1 MVLTPT
7 GVPKFKAVTAASSLP
22 FAHASMPTRASYFQ
36 DDNLPA
42 SVTTGRDLDS
52 GAFIRRA
59 QFGVEGKVF
68 KDFWYEIRYEF
79 GGSGTEGSGTIN
91 LMRVAYQ
98 GIPNFRVNVGV
109 IQPVFTHADAVSS
122 NEITFIERASVIN
135 TIVGA
140 YGGSDSRRGVEM
152 TFQKSGLFYEGD
164 NFVLTGA
171 YTGASTTSADGTD
184 EGTQILGRTAFRLW
198 SDGTSNIQI
207 GADGAKI
214 LQPTGAAVPGG
225 AKNINLQDRPEMRSD
240 STRLVST
247 GSIPAEGG
255 WLYGFEGGAN
265 IKNFYVSGE
274 YYKFGIDRDRACTG
288 CNTTAVDPE
297 FTGWYVEGS
306 WVLTGQP
313 KTYSAK
319 SNSNQVGVWGS
330 PTVIRPFSISEGGWG
345 AFELT
350 GRYSVL
356 DLNFREG
363 LPGTAIATAAGAIR
377 GGEQTIWTVG
387 LNWYMNAN
395 IRMMFNYLN
404 IDVDRMNA
412 AGLQAGQEL
421 DAVAGRL
428 QFAF

>member
-1 MVLTPT
+1 
-7 GVPKFKAVTAASSLP
+7 
-22 FAHASMPTRASYFQ
+22 
-36 DDNLPA
+36 
-42 SVTTGRDLDS
+42 
-52 GAFIRRA
+52 
-59 QFGVEGKVF
+59 
-68 KDFWYEIRYEF
+68 
-79 GGSGTEGSGTIN
+79 
-91 LMRVAYQ
+91 MRVAYQ

-122 NEITFIERASVIN
+122 NEITFIERAAVIN
-135 TIVGA
+135 TIVGS
-140 YGGSDSRRGVEM
+140 YGGSDSRRGVEA
-152 TFQKSGLFYEGD
+152 TFQKSGLLYEGD

-171 YTGASTTSADGTD
+171 YTGSSTTTADGTD

-198 SDGTSNIQI
+198 SDGVSNIQI

-214 LQPTGAAVPGG
+214 LQPTGVGPGG
-225 AKNINLQDRPEMRSD
+225 AKTVQLRDRPEFRSD
-240 STRLVST
+240 GTRLVDS
-247 GSIPAEGG
+247 GAIPAEGG

-265 IKNFYVSGE
+265 FKNFYVAGE
-274 YYKFGIDRDRACTG
+274 YYKFGVDRDLG
-288 CNTTAVDPE
+288 CFPVATCPRTAADPE
-297 FTGWYVEGS
+297 FTGWYAEGS

-330 PTVIRPFSISEGGWG
+330 PTVIRPFSIKDGGWG
-345 AFELT
+345 VFELT

-363 LPGTAIATAAGAIR
+363 AAGTAIDTAGGSIR

-412 AGLQAGQEL
+412 AGLRAGQEL